1 MYRKKFWQM
10 CNIVVII
17 AVALLPLPCATIWQN
32 FWGEGM
38 AEVILDYIFFYSIPV
53 LMIPCT
59 QTAIMM
65 GKPMLIFGLQ
75 LTKRGEKGGLKTNDR
90 K

>member
-1 MYRKKFWQM
+1 M

-38 AEVILDYIFFYSIPV
+38 AEVIFDTRPYDPL
-53 LMIPCT
+53 
-59 QTAIMM
+59 
-65 GKPMLIFGLQ
+65 
-75 LTKRGEKGGLKTNDR
+75 LTKRGETGGLKTNDR

>member
-1 MYRKKFWQM
+1 MCTEKFWQI
-10 CNIVVII
+10 CNIVITI
-17 AVALLPLPCATIWQN
+17 AVAFLHLPCATIWQN

-38 AEVILDYIFFYSIPV
+38 AEVILDTRPYDPLHS
-53 LMIPCT
+53 
-59 QTAIMM
+59 
-65 GKPMLIFGLQ
+65 LQ